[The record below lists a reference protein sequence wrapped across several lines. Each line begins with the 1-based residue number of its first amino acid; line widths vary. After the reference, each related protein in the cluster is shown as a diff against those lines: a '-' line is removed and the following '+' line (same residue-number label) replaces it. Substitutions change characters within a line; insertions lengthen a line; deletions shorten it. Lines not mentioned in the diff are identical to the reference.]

1 MSDFNVIAKNVN
13 KKYFFNK
20 CLQKKLE
27 LYNNYNILTKET
39 IVKFFYENKNSS
51 LYFNQYFN
59 EIKKICE
66 SMKKENDNLL
76 SKYYSLLDEC
86 RNDLIMGKPI
96 LAQKR
101 NKKFFLEYLII
112 EKKDV
117 IKSLKSS
124 IKLSRDSSLFREQK
138 RDNYTDI
145 QKGNKEIEN
154 EMKEKHQNMLY
165 ECKKSNKLIN
175 KIKKYELKRNIISN
189 NIKILNIYI
198 EKYNI
203 KNSNCGDI
211 YKKKKNFTNKI
222 FLNDE
227 LEINIDDDKRN
238 KKIKKYNNKV
248 IKDFF
253 KIEDLFDISQEEGES
268 EGIIDDELHSDDET
282 LYENKINQ
290 QYKLSTDYLK
300 NIKKLIPTLNFKQ
313 IKFNNKKKDDEIDLY
328 SMERRKYIIK
338 NVYDKIKEIKKKI
351 GKINYKLASL
361 KQKEKKM
368 REFIKKLKGN
378 YNSVKP
384 IFYQNSQ
391 TYEIQQDYIIKSLNV
406 DSKKRNAEYDNFLD
420 DIPEIEEKYYNE
432 NEKSE
437 DKKETKDTRKEEDEL
452 KKNIFK
458 SVLENKIKPLNNK
471 RKRKKLLISLN
482 GNFLKNSI
490 KENYERPKSK

>member
-1 MSDFNVIAKNVN
+1 M
-13 KKYFFNK
+13 
-20 CLQKKLE
+20 E
-27 LYNNYNILTKET
+27 
-39 IVKFFYENKNSS
+39 
-51 LYFNQYFN
+51 
-59 EIKKICE
+59 
-66 SMKKENDNLL
+66 
-76 SKYYSLLDEC
+76 
-86 RNDLIMGKPI
+86 
-96 LAQKR
+96 
-101 NKKFFLEYLII
+101 
-112 EKKDV
+112 
-117 IKSLKSS
+117 
-124 IKLSRDSSLFREQK
+124 
-138 RDNYTDI
+138 
-145 QKGNKEIEN
+145 
-154 EMKEKHQNMLY
+154 
-165 ECKKSNKLIN
+165 
-175 KIKKYELKRNIISN
+175 
-189 NIKILNIYI
+189 IYI
-198 EKYNI
+198 
-203 KNSNCGDI
+203 
-211 YKKKKNFTNKI
+211 KKKKNFTNKI

-420 DIPEIEEKYYNE
+420 DIPEI
-432 NEKSE
+432 
-437 DKKETKDTRKEEDEL
+437 D
-452 KKNIFK
+452 
-458 SVLENKIKPLNNK
+458 
-471 RKRKKLLISLN
+471 
-482 GNFLKNSI
+482 
-490 KENYERPKSK
+490 

>member
-1 MSDFNVIAKNVN
+1 M
-13 KKYFFNK
+13 
-20 CLQKKLE
+20 
-27 LYNNYNILTKET
+27 
-39 IVKFFYENKNSS
+39 
-51 LYFNQYFN
+51 
-59 EIKKICE
+59 
-66 SMKKENDNLL
+66 
-76 SKYYSLLDEC
+76 
-86 RNDLIMGKPI
+86 
-96 LAQKR
+96 
-101 NKKFFLEYLII
+101 
-112 EKKDV
+112 
-117 IKSLKSS
+117 
-124 IKLSRDSSLFREQK
+124 
-138 RDNYTDI
+138 
-145 QKGNKEIEN
+145 
-154 EMKEKHQNMLY
+154 
-165 ECKKSNKLIN
+165 
-175 KIKKYELKRNIISN
+175 
-189 NIKILNIYI
+189 
-198 EKYNI
+198 
-203 KNSNCGDI
+203 
-211 YKKKKNFTNKI
+211 
-222 FLNDE
+222 
-227 LEINIDDDKRN
+227 
-238 KKIKKYNNKV
+238 
-248 IKDFF
+248 
-253 KIEDLFDISQEEGES
+253 
-268 EGIIDDELHSDDET
+268 
-282 LYENKINQ
+282 
-290 QYKLSTDYLK
+290 K

-406 DSKKRNAEYDNFLD
+406 DSKKRNAEYDNILD

>member
-1 MSDFNVIAKNVN
+1 M
-13 KKYFFNK
+13 
-20 CLQKKLE
+20 
-27 LYNNYNILTKET
+27 
-39 IVKFFYENKNSS
+39 
-51 LYFNQYFN
+51 
-59 EIKKICE
+59 
-66 SMKKENDNLL
+66 
-76 SKYYSLLDEC
+76 
-86 RNDLIMGKPI
+86 
-96 LAQKR
+96 
-101 NKKFFLEYLII
+101 
-112 EKKDV
+112 
-117 IKSLKSS
+117 
-124 IKLSRDSSLFREQK
+124 
-138 RDNYTDI
+138 
-145 QKGNKEIEN
+145 
-154 EMKEKHQNMLY
+154 
-165 ECKKSNKLIN
+165 
-175 KIKKYELKRNIISN
+175 
-189 NIKILNIYI
+189 
-198 EKYNI
+198 
-203 KNSNCGDI
+203 
-211 YKKKKNFTNKI
+211 
-222 FLNDE
+222 
-227 LEINIDDDKRN
+227 
-238 KKIKKYNNKV
+238 
-248 IKDFF
+248 
-253 KIEDLFDISQEEGES
+253 
-268 EGIIDDELHSDDET
+268 
-282 LYENKINQ
+282 
-290 QYKLSTDYLK
+290 K

-490 KENYERPKSK
+490 KENYKRPKSK